1 MTRPSLHHV
10 PRPRPGTRRR
20 TRLRVA
26 VGVALLP
33 ALLSACG
40 SGTSA
45 GSPADDPAARS
56 SDLLITSDALPAG
69 WGDSNSQ
76 GLDYRLTVCGV
87 DLEPETPA
95 RASSL
100 RFSEG
105 PFGPF
110 LEQHVRVYRTDVIA
124 DVIADLRTALP
135 GCSGYTARGT
145 RPDSPTARFTVEP
158 LTVKGAPPDSVAW
171 RQTSRGRLPVTADV
185 VVVRSG
191 DAAVTLMS
199 YALRDTPDPAVLAR
213 AVAALPEVG

>member
-1 MTRPSLHHV
+1 MTSPRPS
-10 PRPRPGTRRR
+10 PRLS
-20 TRLRVA
+20 RLA
-26 VGVALLP
+26 AALGLVV
-33 ALLSACG
+33 LLSSCG
-40 SGTSA
+40 TDT
-45 GSPADDPAARS
+45 PADPVAEDQATRS
-56 SDLLITSDALPAG
+56 TDLLLTSEALPTG

-124 DVIADLRTALP
+124 DVVADLRTALP
-135 GCSGYTARGT
+135 DCTGYTARGT
-145 RPDSPTARFTVEP
+145 HPDSAEARFVVEP
-158 LTVKGAPPDSVAW
+158 LTVKGAPADSVAW
-171 RQTSRGRLPVTADV
+171 RQTSQGELPITADL

-191 DAAVTLMS
+191 DSAITLMS
-199 YALRDTPDPAVLAR
+199 YALRATPDPAVLTR
-213 AVAALPEVG
+213 AVAALPRVD